1 MRAAGKA
8 GGHRVRRGLP
18 AAGRIARGGGDLA
31 FRAVDRARRDAHEQR
46 QPAAAGLCAGR
57 SRDRD
62 NAAPEDRR
70 RRQAHV
76 AARFCRG
83 ADRAVCEDG
92 RGKQLHLSVGES
104 RREPR
109 ALREVLPGRGGG
121 QRLPTVPEPV
131 RPAAGLDR
139 QRHQQPVYGD
149 GVPGQPLHPGHRARR
164 DQVPA
169 AQRQCLDDAE
179 RCADLDRQ
187 RLLRRHGAARSRA
200 PSGGSAGR
208 SRGTGTRS
216 SSTSSGRRSRS
227 SARAKLIWQADP
239 QLRFNAAGGYENN
252 RFPFV
257 TTKGRFTGAAS
268 SGRRPSG

>member
-1 MRAAGKA
+1 MRKRRSRTDSA
-8 GGHRVRRGLP
+8 GGLCRCVRLGRP
-18 AAGRIARGGGDLA
+18 VAIAYVAATLQLGRIARGGGDLA
-31 FRAVDRARRDAHEQR
+31 FRAVDRARRDDHEQR
-46 QPAAAGLCAGR
+46 QPDAAGLCAGR

-83 ADRAVCEDG
+83 ADRAVRENG

-109 ALREVLPGRGGG
+109 ALREVLSGRGGR

-149 GVPGQPLHPGHRARR
+149 GRTGSAPT
-164 DQVPA
+164 
-169 AQRQCLDDAE
+169 
-179 RCADLDRQ
+179 
-187 RLLRRHGAARSRA
+187 SRA
-200 PSGGSAGR
+200 PRPAR
-208 SRGTGTRS
+208 
-216 SSTSSGRRSRS
+216 SSTSCATTMPGRR
-227 SARAKLIWQADP
+227 
-239 QLRFNAAGGYENN
+239 
-252 RFPFV
+252 
-257 TTKGRFTGAAS
+257 
-268 SGRRPSG
+268 